1 MGRAPCGT
9 QHDNVGGQTTGM
21 FIYAE
26 VKMKEGYSGSP
37 GPFPLERCTQDRTAP
52 TAPAFGQ
59 AFGHAFGHAFR
70 AVGRRSVGSAG
81 SAGSTGSAGSA
92 SSAGSAGSAGI
103 LSPRGAGIGMR
114 ASARLSVARKRA
126 CCRRRHSLGGA
137 GGRALPALASLTIE
151 ARCSLQAVR
160 ADDHVTTRRFTALPL
175 YRLPRTTHHPTTHH
189 PTLLLT
195 TDLVSRVEEVA
206 ALVL

>member
-9 QHDNVGGQTTGM
+9 QHDNVGGKTTWM
-21 FIYAE
+21 FICAE

-59 AFGHAFGHAFR
+59 AFGHACGHAFH
-70 AVGRRSVGSAG
+70 AAGSVGSVG
-81 SAGSTGSAGSA
+81 
-92 SSAGSAGSAGI
+92 SAGSAGSAGI
-103 LSPRGAGIGMR
+103 LSTRGAGIGMR

-175 YRLPRTTHHPTTHH
+175 TAYHVP
-189 PTLLLT
+189 LT
-195 TDLVSRVEEVA
+195 TLPLTTLPYYLPLTV
-206 ALVL
+206 